1 MVRDAVPMDMMLVLQ
16 FLWGH
21 DVQILLVDV
30 LEEKGKD
37 QLAQKCFDER
47 LGENRRALLSYCQ
60 VRHSIVTC
68 KGSARID
75 GAGPTFLI

>member
-1 MVRDAVPMDMMLVLQ
+1 MVWDRVPMDMMLVLQ

-37 QLAQKCFDER
+37 QLVHKCFDER
-47 LGENRRALLSYCQ
+47 VREN
-60 VRHSIVTC
+60 
-68 KGSARID
+68 
-75 GAGPTFLI
+75 